1 MEMEKERISP
11 MTSFTSTLPSLLS
24 LLSLGD
30 LPSAE
35 SSLHSLLPAL
45 GDPDSLDD
53 DAEAIDTLAAC
64 VRASP
69 ERVGLGLASGR
80 VLQAMSGLYHDVA
93 ARLAPGSTCGALD
106 DPLHRACSPEACTTA
121 VASASSCRGGGTGV
135 SGGASSASSS
145 AASASSAA
153 SSSFTPPSTFTSP
166 ASSCSLDNDADS
178 VHEFLGSLSD
188 LVCSLRLAV
197 SAHGSTA
204 VVAQSYVSPLTGT
217 CIRVLWCPRDGL
229 AHLIFGER
237 TADAHGSVEFVETE
251 RPLVALGAWTMPWH
265 VDVMVDWCTRFLL
278 GNGSEGDEARP
289 GGHYAEAKGV
299 GENETVVGKDKMN
312 EGDMTLGTDTI
323 PQERPERTPGRCLI
337 LGLGGGTLVHALRHT
352 LTIDDDGCRAAPK
365 VVVDAVELDAAV
377 VSTAKLHFGCDDL
390 DVCIHVA
397 DAEQFVHASASAAAF
412 AAAHTVACT
421 AAGGANDSLEASHEE
436 EGSLFSP
443 PSRLLCGWDAVF
455 IDLYTAE
462 AMCPFVAEAS
472 FFASLVAC
480 LNVNEGATPSVAVNC
495 PEHSAK
501 DLAAVARVHFE
512 EVEIWVPPL
521 VATPSSPASSGA
533 DGGQAVVTCAH
544 RHPLSCALVS

>member
-1 MEMEKERISP
+1 
-11 MTSFTSTLPSLLS
+11 MTSYASTFPSLLS
-24 LLSLGD
+24 TLSLGD

-35 SSLHSLLPAL
+35 DSLHSLLPAL

-64 VRASP
+64 VRACP

-80 VLQAMSGLYHDVA
+80 VLQVMSELYHDVA

-106 DPLHRACSPEACTTA
+106 NPLRRACSPGTTDA
-121 VASASSCRGGGTGV
+121 VASASSCGGGTGGTGCG
-135 SGGASSASSS
+135 SGGASSATVTFSAVSTTPSAVSSTSSS
-145 AASASSAA
+145 TS
-153 SSSFTPPSTFTSP
+153 PSLFTSST
-166 ASSCSLDNDADS
+166 SSCSPDNDVDS

-188 LVCSLRLAV
+188 LMCSLRLAV

-204 VVAQSYVSPLTGT
+204 VVAQSYVSPQTGT
-217 CIRVLWCPRDGL
+217 SIRVLWCPRDGL

-237 TADAHGSVEFVETE
+237 TADVRGSVEFVETE

-265 VDVMVDWCTRFLL
+265 VDVMVDWCARFLR
-278 GNGSEGDEARP
+278 GNGSEEDEARQ
-289 GGHYAEAKGV
+289 GGQHAKAKGM
-299 GENETVVGKDKMN
+299 GEKKTGGEDKMN
-312 EGDMTLGTDTI
+312 EGDAKLGPHTI
-323 PQERPERTPGRCLI
+323 PHERPERTPGRCLI
-337 LGLGGGTLVHALRHT
+337 LGLGGGTLVHALRRT
-352 LTIDDDGCRAAPK
+352 LAIDDDSCPSAPK

-412 AAAHTVACT
+412 AAAHMEACT
-421 AAGGANDSLEASHEE
+421 AAGGANDSLEASHEGGE
-436 EGSLFSP
+436 EGSSFSP
-443 PSRLLCGWDAVF
+443 SSRLLYGWDAVF

-480 LNVNEGATPSVAVNC
+480 LHMNDGATPSIAVNC

-512 EVEIWVPPL
+512 EVAIWVPPL
-521 VATPSSPASSGA
+521 VAMPSSPATSGA

-544 RHPLSCALVS
+544 LRRPLSCALVS